1 MIKTIEHFVDQI
13 EKTTNREEAKEV
25 IVSIIL
31 AAAHDNELVTS
42 AFDYINEQF
51 MLSSLNKNAS
61 NQSELN

>member
-1 MIKTIEHFVDQI
+1 MTKTIEYFIDQI

-25 IVSIIL
+25 IMSIIL
-31 AAAHDNELVTS
+31 AAAHDNDLVTS

-51 MLSSLNKNAS
+51 MLNSLNKDAS